1 MSDVEGVS
9 ALDDYVRTHSPV
21 YNNDGINEESSVRAS
36 FFRLLS
42 LVEGGNVTGLYP
54 YIAT

>member
-1 MSDVEGVS
+1 MSEVEGVS
-9 ALDDYVRTHSPV
+9 ALDDYERTHSPV
-21 YNNDGINEESSVRAS
+21 YNNDGINEEMSVRAS

-54 YIAT
+54 YMAT